1 MLETQEPGCKGKRA
15 LNSLVRTMYSGER
28 KKWREKEEREV
39 RALQRREVKGRDHLR
54 KVGYQL
60 LFSIFLTKSS
70 ETKGKIAMK
79 VIFSTFFAF

>member
-1 MLETQEPGCKGKRA
+1 MCLCKGKEA
-15 LNSLVRTMYSGER
+15 LNSLLRMMFSGAR
-28 KKWREKEEREV
+28 MKSRATEEREV
-39 RALQRREVKGRDHLR
+39 RALQRREVKGHDHLR

-60 LFSIFLTKSS
+60 LFFIFLTKSS